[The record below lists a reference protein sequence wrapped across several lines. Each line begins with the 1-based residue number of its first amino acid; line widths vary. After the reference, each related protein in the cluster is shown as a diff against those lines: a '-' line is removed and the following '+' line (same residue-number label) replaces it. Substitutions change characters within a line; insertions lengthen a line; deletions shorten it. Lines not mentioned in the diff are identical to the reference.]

1 MKQRS
6 LGNTGELVSAI
17 GLGCMGMTGRYGPAD
32 EAENIGVLNRALDIG
47 LNFWDTADMYGN
59 GENEKLL
66 AKVLSSRRE
75 EVFLATKF
83 AFRPDGSGKMGVDG
97 SPAYARQAIDASLRR
112 LKVEYVDLYYA
123 HRVDPGVPVEETVGA
138 MGELVKAG
146 KVRYVGICE
155 AAAESIRRAHGEYP
169 LAAVQSEYSL
179 LTRGPEESIIPTCLQ
194 LGIAFVPYSPLSRG
208 LVTAAMPEPET
219 MAADDF
225 RRSLPRFKG
234 ENLERNKKLV
244 EEFAALASSLGC
256 SPAQLALAWV
266 LRQGETLLPIPGTKR
281 LKYLEENAASV
292 DIVLEK
298 ETLARIQALLSAHPA
313 AGPRYDPG
321 NLDLVDR

>member
-1 MKQRS
+1 
-6 LGNTGELVSAI
+6 
-17 GLGCMGMTGRYGPAD
+17 
-32 EAENIGVLNRALDIG
+32 
-47 LNFWDTADMYGN
+47 
-59 GENEKLL
+59 
-66 AKVLSSRRE
+66 
-75 EVFLATKF
+75 
-83 AFRPDGSGKMGVDG
+83 
-97 SPAYARQAIDASLRR
+97 
-112 LKVEYVDLYYA
+112 VDLYYA

-155 AAAESIRRAHGEYP
+155 AAAENIRRAHGEYP

-266 LRQGETLLPIPGTKR
+266 LHQGETLLPIPGTKR

-298 ETLARIQALLSAHPA
+298 ETLARIQALLSAHPT